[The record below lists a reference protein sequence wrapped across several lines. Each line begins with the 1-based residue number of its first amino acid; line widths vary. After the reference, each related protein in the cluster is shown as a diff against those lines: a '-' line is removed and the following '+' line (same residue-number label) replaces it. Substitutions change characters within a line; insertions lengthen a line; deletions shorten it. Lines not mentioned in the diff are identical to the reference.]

1 MAHSNSSNKKRLWVS
16 AAALVSG
23 DGKILVQ
30 RRPPDKPMA
39 GLWEFPG
46 GKVEIGEA
54 PEEALVRELR
64 EELGIEVE
72 RNALIPVAFASEAL
86 GAKHLI
92 LLLYLVRDWIGDPAP
107 LHATE
112 LCWIDPSSMRDLPMP
127 PADYPLIKQLELALS
142 AQYLG

>member
-1 MAHSNSSNKKRLWVS
+1 MARSNSSIKNRLWVS

-23 DGKILVQ
+23 DGKILLQ

-46 GKVEIGEA
+46 GKVEANES

-72 RNALIPVAFASEAL
+72 QDTLVPVAFASEAL
-86 GAKHLI
+86 GEKHLI
-92 LLLYLVRDWIGDPAP
+92 LLLYLVREWVGEPAP

-112 LCWIDPSSMRDLPMP
+112 LCWADLQSMCDLPMP